1 MDTVKINEDTLLE
14 MLLDRLEF
22 WTSDESVINL
32 YRDYYEGLVYSGCFE
47 GCELDIMSIVDN
59 DYLNYLTI
67 ISKEDFKQYNI
78 EDETDD
84 KIVTFNEEKDLYLIE
99 TY

>member
-1 MDTVKINEDTLLE
+1 MITIKIDEDKLLE
-14 MLLDRLEF
+14 MLVDRVKY

-47 GCELDIMSIVDN
+47 GCELDIMSVVDN
-59 DYLNYLTI
+59 DYTNNLIVLN
-67 ISKEDFKQYNI
+67 KEDF
-78 EDETDD
+78 EDYGVESFEDD
-84 KIVTFNEEKDLYLIE
+84 KIEAFNEEQNLYLVR

>member
-1 MDTVKINEDTLLE
+1 MVTVTIDEDTLLE

-47 GCELDIMSIVDN
+47 GCTLDIMSIVDN
-59 DYLNYLTI
+59 DYVNYLAPI
-67 ISKEDFKQYNI
+67 RKEDFKQWGI
-78 EDETDD
+78 ESIEDD
-84 KIVTFNEEKDLYLIE
+84 KIVAFNKEKDLYLIQ